1 MIMLTASK
9 RFQQERADAINKVNS
24 KLDEFVAGLG
34 QAMTMKFAAKYE
46 TELLPL
52 MEHVVLI
59 GSSNKADA
67 EKVTELLKMLEI
79 LGNNSTFAPFA
90 KTQLVR
96 AVGDKR
102 LPKVESIVVD
112 NWSFYA
118 SFKAALPLV
127 VQVLEN
133 PTGLAPNS
141 LMNPALVPRQKL
153 GMGTGV
159 G

>member
-1 MIMLTASK
+1 MRGRS
-9 RFQQERADAINKVNS
+9 RNFSRCS
-24 KLDEFVAGLG
+24 RSLG
-34 QAMTMKFAAKYE
+34 T
-46 TELLPL
+46 TLPL
-52 MEHVVLI
+52 HHL
-59 GSSNKADA
+59 
-67 EKVTELLKMLEI
+67 
-79 LGNNSTFAPFA
+79 P

-102 LPKVESIVVD
+102 LRKVELIVVD